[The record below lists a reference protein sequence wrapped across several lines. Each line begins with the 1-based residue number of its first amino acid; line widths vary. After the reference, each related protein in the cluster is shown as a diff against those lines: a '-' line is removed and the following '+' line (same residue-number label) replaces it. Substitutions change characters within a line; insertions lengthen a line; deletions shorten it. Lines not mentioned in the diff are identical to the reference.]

1 MYDIIF
7 NIVFVLFLLVFLFF
21 LFWPVSVP
29 LLIYYILKKK
39 NNRNYFKDNVVTTK
53 KDYKD
58 INPSDLA
65 GFDITD
71 VSKLKVYLFDIFDRF
86 EKAYNSLDYNTLY
99 NLSTPDLY
107 NKYHTNLVVNSKLD
121 EKRIIEQ
128 VELKR
133 MIIFSASSTEK
144 QQRVISVIEMS
155 YINYIQNSKGRILR
169 GEPNKKITEKFEV
182 EFIKSLN
189 GTDSYR
195 CPNCG
200 ANTSGTKCDY
210 CKSTIE
216 CDFKIDSIKK
226 II

>member
-7 NIVFVLFLLVFLFF
+7 NIVFVLFLIVFLFL
-21 LFWPVSVP
+21 LFWPISIP
-29 LLIYYILKKK
+29 LLIYCIIRKKQ
-39 NNRNYFKDNVVTTK
+39 NRNYFKNNVVITK
-53 KDYKD
+53 HDYID
-58 INPSDLA
+58 IDPRDLA

-99 NLSTPDLY
+99 NLSTSELY
-107 NKYHTNLVVNSKLD
+107 NKYHTKLVVNTKLD
-121 EKRIIEQ
+121 EKAIIEAI
-128 VELKR
+128 ELKK
-133 MIIFSASSTEK
+133 MIIFAAISSEK
-144 QQRVISVIEMS
+144 QQKVITVIEMS
-155 YINYIQNSKGRILR
+155 YINYTQNSKGKILR
-169 GEPNKKITEKFEV
+169 GQPNKKITEKFEV

-189 GTDSYR
+189 GTENYR

-210 CKSTIE
+210 CNSTID
-216 CDFKIDSIKK
+216 CDFKISSIRK